1 MKIVNDINLPGPIM
15 KAIEADDYNPGE
27 SDITVTTLVGPP
39 MIRHLLKKHG
49 DEIEE
54 KASGRLFSLMGK
66 MMHKILEAAG
76 QNAEELGH
84 LIFERRLYAERGGYK
99 IGGQVDVIDPD
110 AGIITDYKVCSY
122 WTAIYGAK
130 PEWEQQLN
138 IYRLLAKENGYEI
151 NRLQIA
157 ALYRDWSADKAERE
171 SSYPS
176 TQMQVIDLPVWDYD
190 KTEAFVANRIKLH
203 TDPKPQI
210 CTPEERWERDTKY
223 AIEKQGRKSAI
234 KLCNT
239 LAEANSWVALNLR
252 SNEIGKVQV
261 VKRPGEAKRC
271 KRYCLVAEYC
281 EFGKNVLKAKR

>member
-1 MKIVNDINLPGPIM
+1 MRIVNDIGLPGPIM
-15 KAIEADDYNPGE
+15 KAIEADDYDPGD

-39 MIRHLLKKHG
+39 MIRHLLQKYK
-49 DEIEE
+49 DEVEE

-84 LIFERRLYAERGGYK
+84 LVFEKRLYATRDGYK

-130 PEWEQQLN
+130 PEWEAQQN

-171 SSYPS
+171 ASYPS
-176 TQMQVIDLPVWDYD
+176 TQMQVIELPVWDYD
-190 KTEAFVANRIKLH
+190 RTEAFVAERIKLH
-203 TDPKPQI
+203 SDPNPQL
-210 CTPEERWERDTKY
+210 CTPEERWERDTKW

-234 KLCNT
+234 KLCSSP
-239 LAEANSWVALNLR
+239 AEASIWMANNLR
-252 SNEIGKVQV
+252 ADEINKTQV
-261 VKRPGEAKRC
+261 VKRQGEAKRC
-271 KRYCLVAEYC
+271 KRYCVVAKYC
-281 EFGKNVLKAKR
+281 EYGKKVLAN